1 MMMDRKKIAIAE
13 PKGKLGVL
21 IPGMGAVTTTFLAGL
36 ESIRRGLYPAYG
48 SLTQMGHI
56 RLGRRDEN
64 RQPLIKDIV
73 PLASLAGYC
82 LRGLGHI
89 SR

>member
-1 MMMDRKKIAIAE
+1 MIMKKIEIQKAQ
-13 PKGKLGVL
+13 GKLGIL

-64 RQPLIKDIV
+64 R
-73 PLASLAGYC
+73 
-82 LRGLGHI
+82 
-89 SR
+89 